1 MDHFYYDFF
10 FFYSYWRLKPQSLFS
25 FIILQRFFKSLAIVL
40 PFAHISHSS
49 VCTQKKTCCD
59 LATIWAFCR
68 RLKALKGDQLQ
79 SCSVRLAFSNT
90 HSFVTHLVEF
100 LYSPDQQWVTGGVFE
115 INIICEERKKQLLVL
130 FTHLQS
136 VSDRQHLLSCSHT
149 CWGLPDCFR
158 D

>member
-10 FFYSYWRLKPQSLFS
+10 YFLLILEPESPSPYSLSLYYKDFSNLSQLYCHLLISATHQCVHTEKP
-25 FIILQRFFKSLAIVL
+25 RE
-40 PFAHISHSS
+40 
-49 VCTQKKTCCD
+49 

-149 CWGLPDCFR
+149 CWCLPDCFR

>member
-10 FFYSYWRLKPQSLFS
+10 FYSYWSLKAPVLVLFHYITKIFQIS
-25 FIILQRFFKSLAIVL
+25 RNCIAIC
-40 PFAHISHSS
+40 SHQPLTS
-49 VCTQKKTCCD
+49 VYTQKKRCD
-59 LATIWAFCR
+59 LATIWAFCH

-136 VSDRQHLLSCSHT
+136 VSDRQHLLSLSHT
-149 CWGLPDCFR
+149 C
-158 D
+158 